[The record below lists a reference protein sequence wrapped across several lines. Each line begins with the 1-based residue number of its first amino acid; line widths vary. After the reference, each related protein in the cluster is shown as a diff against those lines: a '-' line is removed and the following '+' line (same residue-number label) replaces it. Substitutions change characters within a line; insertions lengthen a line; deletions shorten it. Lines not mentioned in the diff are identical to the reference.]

1 MTWLRWRIN
10 YCDSFQHKLVRVV
23 RARRRKSMLMRTTP
37 DCSWRTVR
45 CCASRARS
53 FIAFALFC
61 GRASW
66 LFAASTTAGIVFSI
80 CCFLGF
86 ILQRV
91 GFLSSLGK
99 EIRGLG
105 DRVKLDLSLASGRLQ
120 SASWQQEDRD
130 PGLITI
136 TSSSCC

>member
-1 MTWLRWRIN
+1 M
-10 YCDSFQHKLVRVV
+10 
-23 RARRRKSMLMRTTP
+23 
-37 DCSWRTVR
+37 R

-86 ILQRV
+86 ILQVPQRIFLV
-91 GFLSSLGK
+91 SSIFIFFFYFFCFNFCKAALIAAFLSVSSLVELNQYL
-99 EIRGLG
+99 EICASSESEGEVRARG
-105 DRVKLDLSLASGRLQ
+105 
-120 SASWQQEDRD
+120 
-130 PGLITI
+130 
-136 TSSSCC
+136 